1 METST
6 QEKSLMVISEIGNLL
21 RQNSKGSQIVATGI
35 NDLDSPPNAIILR
48 TAVNP
53 VGLPESLGSNGC
65 IVIQQNPNNA
75 FNCQLAFSFGSDKI
89 AIRRKRNSNAW
100 SDWKYFSAE

>member
-1 METST
+1 MSYFF
-6 QEKSLMVISEIGNLL
+6 ISKQLL
-21 RQNSKGSQIVATGI
+21 WELFFRISNSKGSQIAAIGI
-35 NDLDSPPNAIILR
+35 NDIDNPPNAIILR
-48 TAVNP
+48 TATNP

-89 AIRRKRNSNAW
+89 AIRRKRNGTAW
-100 SDWKYFSAE
+100 TDWKYFSAE

>member
-1 METST
+1 MSYFF
-6 QEKSLMVISEIGNLL
+6 ISKQLL
-21 RQNSKGSQIVATGI
+21 WELFFRISNSKGSQIVATGI